1 MIVKNRKKFVRA
13 ILLIVGVIVFIN
25 LLIADESYSH
35 QEIKYK
41 TLSVLSGDTLWD
53 IAEEEQET
61 NAYYE
66 GKDIR
71 DIVQNIKS
79 INNLS
84 SSSLKA
90 GQTLEI
96 PTY

>member
-1 MIVKNRKKFVRA
+1 MIIKNRKKFVRA

-25 LLIADESYSH
+25 LLIEDKSYSH

-61 NAYYE
+61 NTYYE

-79 INNLS
+79 TNNLE

-90 GQTLEI
+90 GQTLKI